1 MLKAITILALTSF
14 AIGLGNVASGHEQQN
29 KNKRPAVENKSNSV
43 QLKTLAEGFHSSI
56 TDPFVAVIRDDE
68 TYSQLRKMEP
78 NLPKLE
84 PDFFQS
90 NVVVAA
96 FLGERNTGG
105 YSVEISREG
114 VGGIRLVEKKP
125 GKGMMVPQM
134 ITSPFKIVA
143 CPLTGTTPVVVLF
156 EKGWESRLQ
165 AYHVT
170 SGKFINSGGFAGSVE
185 EYGLEGKISVVRK
198 GGLAT
203 FSFLLKNAGET
214 NEHLLIE
221 TATGIVESSGA
232 ITINRLSALTLVSKP
247 NSGLR
252 AKGRFD
258 QHDHN
263 LSLEFNPLPPLIAD
277 GFTGAGTIEATI
289 IVSVPRP

>member
-1 MLKAITILALTSF
+1 MLKTITILALTSF
-14 AIGLGNVASGHEQQN
+14 AIGLGNVAAYQQN
-29 KNKRPAVENKSNSV
+29 KNNKPVVESKNDSV
-43 QLKTLAEGFHSSI
+43 ELKTLAEGFHSSI
-56 TDPFVAVIRDDE
+56 TDPFVAVIRDAE
-68 TYSQLRKMEP
+68 TYAQLCKTEP
-78 NLPKLE
+78 KLPKLG

-105 YSVEISREG
+105 YSVEISCEG
-114 VGGIRLVEKKP
+114 VGGIRLIEKTP
-125 GKGMMVPQM
+125 GKGMMVPQV

-143 CPLTGTTPVVVLF
+143 LPLTGTTPVAVLF
-156 EKGWESRLQ
+156 EKGWAARLQ

-185 EYGLEGKISVVRK
+185 EYGLEGKISVMRK

-203 FSFLLKNAGET
+203 FSFLLKNVGET

-221 TATGIVESSGA
+221 TTTGIVESSGA
-232 ITINRLSALTLVSKP
+232 ITINRLSAFTLVSKP

-252 AKGRFD
+252 AKARLDEHG
-258 QHDHN
+258 HN
-263 LSLEFNPLPPLIAD
+263 LSLEFGPLTPLIAD
-277 GFTGAGTIEATI
+277 GFSGAGTIEATI
-289 IVSVPRP
+289 IVTVPKP